1 MGNQENFEPQGQ
13 EGLHRCQE
21 SGQPHQ
27 EWPDAWLQGQD
38 GQGKKKSGFGK
49 GAAVGSLVT
58 LLVVTAVLGG
68 LWLGAKAGRA
78 QRSTQAEQEENTKD
92 AVSRSDVEKKVGE
105 IAGLIDQ
112 YYYDDIDEKA
122 LVEGMYTGMVEGLG
136 DPYSAYYTAEDYK
149 SLTESTSGVYYG
161 IGAVLTQNINTK
173 VVTILHVYPG
183 TPAEEAGVKDG
194 DMIVK
199 VGEIDGDSM
208 ELSELVT
215 HIKGE
220 EGTTVHLELLREGE
234 EGHVELDV
242 VRRQIEVPTVQHQML
257 EGNVGFVQVSEFS
270 ESTPEQFEAA
280 IKELQGQGMASV
292 IVDLR
297 DNPGGVL
304 QSVCK
309 MLDLFLPE
317 GVLVYTEDKYGNRT
331 DFKSD
336 KTHMEIPMA
345 VLINGNSA
353 SASEIFAGAIKD
365 YKYGTLVGTTSF
377 GKGIVQTIVPMDDGS
392 AVKVTMAKY
401 FTPNGNYIHDV
412 GISPDIELEYEYQG
426 EEGEEYNPLHDNQ
439 VLKALEALK

>member
-13 EGLHRCQE
+13 EPNSYQE
-21 SGQPHQ
+21 SGHPRQ
-27 EWPDAWLQGQD
+27 EWPDSWVQGQD
-38 GQGKKKSGFGK
+38 VPGKRKSGFAK

-68 LWLGAKAGRA
+68 LWLGAKAGSAR
-78 QRSTQAEQEENTKD
+78 RSEPAGQEETTQD
-92 AVSRSDVEKKVGE
+92 AVSRSNVEKKIGE

-112 YYYDDIDEKA
+112 YYYDDIDEEA
-122 LVEGMYTGMVEGLG
+122 LVEGMYAGMVEGLG

-199 VGEIDGDSM
+199 VGEIEGDSM

-280 IKELQGQGMASV
+280 IQELQGQGMASV

-336 KTHMEIPMA
+336 KNCMDIPMA

-365 YKYGTLVGTTSF
+365 YQYGTLIGTTSF

-426 EEGEEYNPLHDNQ
+426 EKGEAYNPMHDNQ

>member
-1 MGNQENFEPQGQ
+1 M
-13 EGLHRCQE
+13 
-21 SGQPHQ
+21 
-27 EWPDAWLQGQD
+27 
-38 GQGKKKSGFGK
+38 
-49 GAAVGSLVT
+49 
-58 LLVVTAVLGG
+58 
-68 LWLGAKAGRA
+68 
-78 QRSTQAEQEENTKD
+78 
-92 AVSRSDVEKKVGE
+92 
-105 IAGLIDQ
+105 
-112 YYYDDIDEKA
+112 
-122 LVEGMYTGMVEGLG
+122 
-136 DPYSAYYTAEDYK
+136 
-149 SLTESTSGVYYG
+149 
-161 IGAVLTQNINTK
+161 
-173 VVTILHVYPG
+173 TILHVYPG

-199 VGEIDGDSM
+199 VGEIAGDSM

-234 EGHVELDV
+234 ENHVELDV

-257 EGNVGFVQVSEFS
+257 QGNVGFVQVSEFS

-280 IKELQGQGMASV
+280 LQELQGQGMKSV

-336 KTHMEIPMA
+336 KTCMEIPMA

-426 EEGEEYNPLHDNQ
+426 EQGEEYDPMHDNQ
-439 VLKALEALK
+439 VLKALETLK

>member
-1 MGNQENFEPQGQ
+1 MGNQENFGPQGK
-13 EGLHRCQE
+13 GPRNYQE
-21 SGQPHQ
+21 SGHPQQ
-27 EWPDAWLQGQD
+27 EWPDSWPQGQNM
-38 GQGKKKSGFGK
+38 QEKQKSGFGK

-58 LLVVTAVLGG
+58 LFVVTAVLGG
-68 LWLGAKAGRA
+68 LWLGARAGRTGGSEPA
-78 QRSTQAEQEENTKD
+78 VQEETTQD
-92 AVSRSDVEKKVGE
+92 AVSRSNVEKKVGE

-112 YYYDDIDEKA
+112 YYYDEIDENA
-122 LVEGMYTGMVEGLG
+122 LVEGMYAGMVEGLG

-173 VVTILHVYPG
+173 VVT
-183 TPAEEAGVKDG
+183 PAEEAGVKDG

-199 VGEIDGDSM
+199 VGEIAGDSM

-234 EGHVELDV
+234 ENHVELDV

-257 EGNVGFVQVSEFS
+257 QGNVGFVQVSEFS

-280 IKELQGQGMASV
+280 LQELQGQGMKSV

-336 KTHMEIPMA
+336 KTCMEIPMA

-426 EEGEEYNPLHDNQ
+426 EQGEEYDPMHDNQ
-439 VLKALEALK
+439 VLKALEILK